1 MASERSHPL
10 TPSPDG
16 PGPSAR
22 PALGDPVTGA
32 RRTTGTAMAEA
43 LAANGADLAFGIPGT
58 HNLELYRGM
67 AACGI
72 RHVVTRHEQGAGYAA
87 DGYARVTGRPG
98 LVVTTSGPG
107 LMNAMAAM
115 GTAYADSVPLLVIS
129 PGVPTGRER
138 AGYGWLHEMKD
149 QRAAADGAVAR
160 SVRPGTPAQ
169 AVEAIH
175 ETFARWAVERP
186 RPVHI
191 EVPLDVLE
199 AGWDGEVPRPWRP
212 PCPPAPSP
220 RAVAEALGLLAGAAS
235 PVIVAGGG
243 AAGAAAPLRRVAEA
257 VGAPVVTTTAGK
269 GVLDEDHPLAVGA
282 FPGLPA
288 ARDLMREADV
298 LLVVGSELGD
308 AEVPEGLAP
317 RGAVIRIDLDPA
329 QSHKNVRATL
339 PVHADAGE
347 ALTALAAGLA
357 PSSAARR
364 AGERRAAGVRARCL
378 EQAAV
383 HGGRW
388 RAVQDAL
395 RDALPRDIVV
405 VGDSSQVSYLG
416 TTPFWRF
423 PAPRAYLMPV
433 GYSTLG
439 YAVPAAIGARLAD
452 PARPVV
458 ALLGDGAFMFS
469 AQELVTGAELGL
481 PLPVVILDNHGF
493 AEIRQNMLDRGIAP
507 YAVDLA
513 RPDFAALAQAMGC
526 HGVRAADAA
535 EAAKQAA
542 VALTADRPTVIVME
556 VGP

>member
-1 MASERSHPL
+1 MS
-10 TPSPDG
+10 T
-16 PGPSAR
+16 
-22 PALGDPVTGA
+22 

-43 LAANGADLAFGIPGT
+43 LAANGAALAFGIPGT

-67 AACGI
+67 AASGI

-115 GTAYADSVPLLVIS
+115 GTAYADSVPLLVLS
-129 PGVPTGRER
+129 PGVPTGLER
-138 AGYGWLHEMKD
+138 ADYGWLHEMKD
-149 QRAAADGAVAR
+149 QRAAADAAVAR

-169 AVEAIH
+169 AVDAVH
-175 ETFARWAVERP
+175 ETFARWAAERP

-199 AGWDGEVPRPWRP
+199 APWDGDVPGPWRAP
-212 PCPPAPSP
+212 HPPAPSP
-220 RAVAEALGLLAGAAS
+220 AAVTEALGLLSRAAT

-243 AAGAAAPLRRVAEA
+243 ALGAAEPLRAVAEA
-257 VGAPVVTTTAGK
+257 LGAPVVTTTAGK
-269 GVLDEDHPLAVGA
+269 GVLDEDHPLAVGP
-282 FPGLPA
+282 FLGFTA
-288 ARDLMREADV
+288 ARSLMEDGDV

-308 AEVPEGLAP
+308 AELPDRLAP

-329 QSHKNVRATL
+329 QLHKNLRAAL
-339 PVHADAGE
+339 PVHADARE
-347 ALTALAAGLA
+347 ALAALAAGLGGTERPGKQA
-357 PSSAARR
+357 EGKQAGE
-364 AGERRAAGVRARCL
+364 GERRAAEARAGCL
-378 EQAAV
+378 EQAAER
-383 HGGRW
+383 GGRW
-388 RAVQDAL
+388 REAQDAL
-395 RDALPRDIVV
+395 RAELPADVVV

-416 TTPFWRF
+416 TAPFWPF
-423 PAPRAYLMPV
+423 SEPRRYLAPV

-439 YAVPAAIGARLAD
+439 YGLPAAIGARLAE

-469 AQELVTGAELGL
+469 VQELVTGAELGL

-493 AEIRQNMLDRGIAP
+493 GEIRQNMLDRDIAP

-513 RPDFAALAQAMGC
+513 RPDFVALAQAMGC
-526 HGVRAADAA
+526 HGVRVTDAA

-542 VALTADRPTVIVME
+542 TALTAARPTVIVWE
-556 VGP
+556 VGS